1 MFPIANPWKMV
12 EAVPPCLMHALAL
25 DGTGKRRLTLAA
37 IVARSGL
44 TERTYLRTA
53 RRPNWDDVKWKVIMA
68 MIKGTG
74 VDPLNNRR
82 KRQLIRK
89 HGFKIPHLTA
99 AQQKN
104 LDAILAKKAEANSC
118 QRMSAG

>member
-1 MFPIANPWKMV
+1 MV

-25 DGTGKRRLTLAA
+25 DGTGRRRLTLAA
-37 IVARSGL
+37 IVERSGL

-53 RRPNWDDVKWKVIMA
+53 RRANWDDVKWKVIMA

-89 HGFKIPHLTA
+89 HGFKIPHLTPS
-99 AQQKN
+99 QQRN
-104 LDAILAKKAEANSC
+104 LDAILEKKLVASNG
-118 QRMSAG
+118 AG